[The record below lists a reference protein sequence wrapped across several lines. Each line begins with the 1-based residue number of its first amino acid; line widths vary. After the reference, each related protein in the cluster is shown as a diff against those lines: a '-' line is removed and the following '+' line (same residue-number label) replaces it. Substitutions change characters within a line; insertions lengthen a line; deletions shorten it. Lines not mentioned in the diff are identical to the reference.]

1 MIGMNNE
8 IFIESFLQSPQAML
22 IMKRQGEE
30 VVALN
35 REFASITGAKEGV
48 GLHIPLSSLL
58 TISGD
63 PSSTNGMLAQR
74 IRNGIMVGREG
85 LIQQFSGLANGED
98 ELLLQPRQITLQGE
112 EYILISVS
120 GVSGTK
126 ETEMRLKD
134 ALEEKEV
141 LLREVHHRVK
151 NNLQVISSLLHLQAQ
166 FVNDP
171 KIFGYMTDSQNR
183 VRALGY
189 VYEHLYRAKDV
200 GRIDFSEYTTR
211 ITQSLLREYSSF
223 AKRVCVKYEV
233 PAINLNPDTSI
244 PLGLILNELV
254 SNALRH
260 AFPDEREGS
269 IWIMLSAN
277 DDASYTLIIGDD
289 GIGLPSGLDF
299 DQTDSL
305 GLLLVSSLVSQLDG
319 TIALKRDQGTEFKIS
334 FQALQYKERR

>member
-1 MIGMNNE
+1 MNNE
-8 IFIESFLQSPQAML
+8 IFIESFLQSPQAMF
-22 IMKRQGEE
+22 IMKRQGDE

-35 REFASITGAKEGV
+35 RELASITGVDEGV

-58 TISGD
+58 QISGD
-63 PSSTNGMLAQR
+63 HASTNGMLAQR
-74 IRNGIMVGREG
+74 IRNSVMVGREG

-134 ALEEKEV
+134 ALAEKEV

-166 FVNDP
+166 FVHDP
-171 KIFGYMTDSQNR
+171 TVLGYMTDSQNR

-189 VYEHLYRAKDV
+189 VYEHLYRSRDIGK
-200 GRIDFSEYTTR
+200 IDFAEYTTR

-223 AKRVCVKYEV
+223 AKRVCIRYEV
-233 PAINLNPDTSI
+233 PPIHLNPDTSI
-244 PLGLILNELV
+244 PLGLILNELI

-260 AFPDEREGS
+260 AFPDGREGA

-277 DDASYTLIIGDD
+277 DDAGYSLIIGDD
-289 GIGLPSGLDF
+289 GIGLPEGFDLD
-299 DQTDSL
+299 QSDSL
-305 GLLLVSSLVSQLDG
+305 GLMLVSSLVSQLDG
-319 TIALKRDQGTEFKIS
+319 TVALKRDHGTEFKIN